1 MFLTVK
7 TRNIR
12 NQQYSI
18 AKVLIFELNNKP
30 FHKNIV
36 DYVKKLTLEFEVVNF
51 MGFSANS
58 ILQ

>member
-30 FHKNIV
+30 SQEQIV
-36 DYVKKLTLEFEVVNF
+36 DYVKKLALKFEVANF
-51 MGFSANS
+51 MGFSAN
-58 ILQ
+58 